1 MSNEI
6 EVIVGTK
13 KYRVL
18 RDRLYTNT
26 DEWVLVQGEH
36 AIIGITDYAQKEL
49 KDIVSV
55 ELPEVGRTLQKG
67 EEVGAID
74 SIKATSNYYA
84 PLSGEV
90 VEVNGELETTPELL
104 NKDPYGS
111 GWIIKLKVSNPQE
124 INSLLS
130 PEQYAEKIKRH

>member
-13 KYRVL
+13 KYKVM

-26 DEWVLVQGEH
+26 DEWALVQGEY
-36 AIIGITDYAQKEL
+36 AIVGITDYAQKEL

-55 ELPEVGRTLQKG
+55 ELPEVGRFVRKG
-67 EEVGAID
+67 EEIGAID
-74 SIKATSNYYA
+74 SIKATSSYYA
-84 PLSGEV
+84 PLSGEI
-90 VEVNGELETTPELL
+90 VEVNKELETAPELL

-111 GWIIKLKVSNPQE
+111 GWIVKIKISNPEE
-124 INSLLS
+124 ISSLLS